1 MGIVTLTTDFGT
13 ADGYVGE
20 MKGVILSRAPE
31 AALVD
36 VAHDIPPGDVEAAAW
51 VLWRVWERYPA
62 GSVHVVVVDP
72 GVGGPR
78 RSLALNTR
86 DRWYIG
92 PDNGIVSRVFPAG
105 STGSSWALDPGRY
118 APGPISSTFHGRDAF
133 APAAALVVSGKS
145 PEELGMPLPASDLVR
160 LDFPEPQRSR
170 DCVRGRVAHV
180 DRFGN
185 LITDIPASWI
195 APSALTEIGGV
206 GISGVRSG
214 YTSVESDR
222 LVALIGS
229 AGTLEIAVRDGSATD
244 RLSVGRGESVS
255 VRPERD

>member
-20 MKGVILSRAPE
+20 MKGVILSGAPD
-31 AALVD
+31 ARLVD
-36 VAHDIPPGDVEAAAW
+36 IAHDLPPGDIASAAW
-51 VLWRVWERYPA
+51 VLWRIWERYPT

-78 RSLALNTR
+78 KPLAVSIC
-86 DRWYIG
+86 DRWYVG
-92 PDNGIVSRVFPAG
+92 PDNGILSRILPSGAQG
-105 STGSSWALDPGRY
+105 SAWALDPGRY
-118 APGPISSTFHGRDAF
+118 APGPVSPTFHGRDAF
-133 APAAALVVSGKS
+133 APAASLIVCGRAL
-145 PEELGMPLPASDLVR
+145 EELGSPLPVPELVR
-160 LDFPEPQRSR
+160 IEVAQPQRNR

-185 LITDIPASWI
+185 LITDIPASWV

-206 GISGVRSG
+206 AISGVRSG

-222 LVALIGS
+222 FVALIGS
-229 AGTLEIAVRDGSATD
+229 AGTIEIAVRDGSAAD
-244 RLSVGRGESVS
+244 RLSVQRGEPVS

>member
-20 MKGVILSRAPE
+20 MKGVVLSGAPE
-31 AALVD
+31 ARLVD
-36 VAHDIPPGDVEAAAW
+36 IAHDLPPGDVESAAW
-51 VLWRVWERYPA
+51 VLWRVWERYPP

-78 RSLALNTR
+78 KPLAVSIR
-86 DRWYIG
+86 DRWYVG
-92 PDNGIVSRVFPAG
+92 PDNGILSRILTPGVPG
-105 STGSSWALDPGRY
+105 TSWALEPGRY
-118 APGPISSTFHGRDAF
+118 APGPVSPTVHGRDVF
-133 APAAALVVSGKS
+133 APAASLIVRGTA
-145 PEELGMPLPASDLVR
+145 PEELGAELSISDLIR
-160 LDFPEPQRSR
+160 LEFPQPQRSR

-185 LITDIPASWI
+185 LITDIPAAWVT
-195 APSALTEIGGV
+195 PSALTEIGGV
-206 GISGVRSG
+206 GISGVHSG

-229 AGTLEIAVRDGSATD
+229 AGTLEIAVRDGSASD
-244 RLSVGRGESVS
+244 RLSARRGEAVS

>member
-20 MKGVILSRAPE
+20 MKGVILSGAPE
-31 AALVD
+31 ARLVD
-36 VAHDIPPGDVEAAAW
+36 IAHDLSPGDVESAAW
-51 VLWRVWERYPA
+51 VLWRVWERYPP

-78 RSLALNTR
+78 RPLAVSTR
-86 DRWYIG
+86 DRWYVG
-92 PDNGIVSRVFPAG
+92 PDNGIVSRILPPGVPG
-105 STGSSWALDPGRY
+105 TSWALEPGRY
-118 APGPISSTFHGRDAF
+118 APGPVSPTFHGRDAF
-133 APAAALVVSGKS
+133 APAASLIVRGTA
-145 PEELGMPLPASDLVR
+145 PEELGVELSISELIR
-160 LDFPEPQRSR
+160 LEFPQPQRSR

-185 LITDIPASWI
+185 LITDIPAAWVT
-195 APSALTEIGGV
+195 PSALTEIGGV

-229 AGTLEIAVRDGSATD
+229 AGTLEIAVRDGSASD
-244 RLSVGRGESVS
+244 RLSARRGEAVS

>member
-20 MKGVILSRAPE
+20 IKGVILSGAPD
-31 AALVD
+31 ARLVD
-36 VAHDIPPGDVEAAAW
+36 IAHDLPPGDIESAAW
-51 VLWRVWERYPA
+51 LLWRIWERYPP

-78 RSLALNTR
+78 KPLAVSIR
-86 DRWYIG
+86 DRWYVG
-92 PDNGIVSRVFPAG
+92 PDNGILSRILPPGAQG
-105 STGSSWALDPGRY
+105 TAWKLDPGRY
-118 APGPISSTFHGRDAF
+118 APGPVSPTFHGRDAF
-133 APAAALVVSGKS
+133 APAASLIVSDTAL
-145 PEELGMPLPASDLVR
+145 EELGSPLPVSELVR
-160 LDFPEPQRSR
+160 FEVAKPQRSR

-185 LITDIPASWI
+185 LITDIPASWV

-222 LVALIGS
+222 FVALIGS
-229 AGTLEIAVRDGSATD
+229 AGTLEIAVRDGSAAD
-244 RLSVGRGESVS
+244 RLSVQRGEPVS

>member
-20 MKGVILSRAPE
+20 MKGVILSGAPE
-31 AALVD
+31 ARLVD
-36 VAHDIPPGDVEAAAW
+36 IAHDLSPGDVESAAW
-51 VLWRVWERYPA
+51 VLWRVWERYPP

-78 RSLALNTR
+78 RPLAVSTR
-86 DRWYIG
+86 DRWYVG
-92 PDNGIVSRVFPAG
+92 PDNGIVSRILPPGAPGTSF
-105 STGSSWALDPGRY
+105 ALEPDRY
-118 APGPISSTFHGRDAF
+118 APGPVSPTFHGRDAF
-133 APAAALVVSGKS
+133 APAASLIARGTA
-145 PEELGMPLPASDLVR
+145 PEELGVELSVSELIR
-160 LDFPEPQRSR
+160 LEFPQPQRSR

-185 LITDIPASWI
+185 LITDIPAAWVT
-195 APSALTEIGGV
+195 PSALTEIGGV

-229 AGTLEIAVRDGSATD
+229 AGTLEIAVRDGSASD
-244 RLSVGRGESVS
+244 RLSARRGEAVS